1 LIIPEEG
8 GTVLTA
14 SENGFGKRTAVTE
27 FPTKGRGTQGVI
39 GMVISER
46 NGALVGAVQVQENN
60 EIMLISDQGTL
71 VRTRVSEVSTLGRNT
86 QGVTLIK
93 VQEGERLVGVAPILD
108 AVVDEL
114 DSVLADEAGVID
126 ESADTSV
133 DESNQNAE
141 GDTEE

>member
-1 LIIPEEG
+1 
-8 GTVLTA
+8 
-14 SENGFGKRTAVTE
+14 
-27 FPTKGRGTQGVI
+27 
-39 GMVISER
+39 
-46 NGALVGAVQVQENN
+46 
-60 EIMLISDQGTL
+60 
-71 VRTRVSEVSTLGRNT
+71 
-86 QGVTLIK
+86 VTLIK